1 MSWRRRECR
10 RIYESPLAEGQS
22 PHAADS
28 QSIYQCRNQAQ
39 RKHLRDSV
47 SPLSASP
54 GTQASHRGD
63 CPPTLST
70 GLADSAQGGP
80 LRRTGSVGEP
90 TVQKETHGAD
100 DPGSATPWLSGG
112 TAGCSSGGSG
122 GGITEI
128 FDPALHFAVDFKRSG
143 RLSPSPCS
151 WDFCSSVGSVIRRKR
166 ISRPSVVGRTMSA
179 LCSVESNA
187 SAFIGEKGWA
197 LSTPLAEGCGTI
209 GRRCSRCFSVTH
221 KAYPR
226 KATRTW

>member
-28 QSIYQCRNQAQ
+28 QSICQCRNQAQ

-122 GGITEI
+122 GRITEIFGPGCSSGGSGGGITEI

-143 RLSPSPCS
+143 RLSPSRCS
-151 WDFCSSVGSVIRRKR
+151 RDFCSAVG
-166 ISRPSVVGRTMSA
+166 
-179 LCSVESNA
+179 
-187 SAFIGEKGWA
+187 
-197 LSTPLAEGCGTI
+197 
-209 GRRCSRCFSVTH
+209 
-221 KAYPR
+221 
-226 KATRTW
+226 